1 MLRYLYNLNRQV
13 PEQFFRREWDTL
25 DEENAA
31 LAEQFLRAE
40 KLFENYR
47 SSRSKMLDP
56 HRGQGRVLAILR
68 ENPEISQKKL
78 SFLLD
83 MRNQSLSELLA
94 KLEKAGLVTRVPSE
108 EDRRSMNVK
117 LTREGEA
124 LAKKTEETQTDSS
137 RIFDCLSENDRRRLL
152 DILDHLTD
160 ELECQL
166 GYAEED
172 GHSRHRSDHRHHDG
186 RHHRA
191 EPAGEKPAPRDNIT
205 EIRKA
210 I

>member
-1 MLRYLYNLNRQV
+1 M
-13 PEQFFRREWDTL
+13 
-25 DEENAA
+25 DEESAV

-47 SSRSKMLDP
+47 ASRSKMLDP

-68 ENPEISQKKL
+68 ENQEISQKKL

-94 KLEKAGLVTRVPSE
+94 KLEKAGLITRVQSE

-124 LAKKTEETQTDSS
+124 LAKKTEETQNDSS
-137 RIFDCLSENDRRRLL
+137 RIFDCLSENDRRRLS

-172 GHSRHRSDHRHHDG
+172 DRKRRHSDHHHDG

-191 EPAGEKPAPRDNIT
+191 EPPAEKPASKDNIT
-205 EIRKA
+205 EIRKV

>member
-1 MLRYLYNLNRQV
+1 M
-13 PEQFFRREWDTL
+13 
-25 DEENAA
+25 DEGNTT

-47 SSRSKMLDP
+47 SSRCKMLDP

-94 KLEKAGLVTRVPSE
+94 KLEKAGLITRVPSA
-108 EDRRSMNVK
+108 EDRRSMNVR
-117 LTREGEA
+117 LTEEGAA
-124 LAKKTEETQTDSS
+124 LAKKTEETRDDSS
-137 RIFDCLSENDRRRLL
+137 RIFECLSESDRKKLSAILSRLS
-152 DILDHLTD
+152 
-160 ELECQL
+160 EKLETEL
-166 GYAEED
+166 GYLNED
-172 GHSRHRSDHRHHDG
+172 GGDRHHSDHHRHDG
-186 RHHRA
+186 RRRHA
-191 EPAGEKPAPRDNIT
+191 EPSAEKLPEKDNIT
-205 EIRKA
+205 DIRKV